1 MMNVLTL
8 YWSAGVLRS
17 CLDGD
22 ERSCVT
28 CKILCAIDH
37 ENALQLVTKAP

>member
-1 MMNVLTL
+1 MINVLTL
-8 YWSAGVLRS
+8 YWSACVWRS

-28 CKILCAIDH
+28 CKILCAGNR
-37 ENALQLVTKAP
+37 ENALQLVMKAP

>member
-1 MMNVLTL
+1 MIDVLTL
-8 YWSAGVLRS
+8 YWSAPNCGL

-28 CKILCAIDH
+28 CKILCNH
-37 ENALQLVTKAP
+37 YMENALQSVIKAS

>member
-1 MMNVLTL
+1 MIDVLTL
-8 YWSAGVLRS
+8 YWSAPNCGS

-28 CKILCAIDH
+28 CKILCARH
-37 ENALQLVTKAP
+37 MENALQSVIKAS

>member
-1 MMNVLTL
+1 MINVLTY
-8 YWSAGVLRS
+8 YWSALVSCS

-28 CKILCAIDH
+28 CKILCVGDH
-37 ENALQLVTKAP
+37 EIALQLVMKAP